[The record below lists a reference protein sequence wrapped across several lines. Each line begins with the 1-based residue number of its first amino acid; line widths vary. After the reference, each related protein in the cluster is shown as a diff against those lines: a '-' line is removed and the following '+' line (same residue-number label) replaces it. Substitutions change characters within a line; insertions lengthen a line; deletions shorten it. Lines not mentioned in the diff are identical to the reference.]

1 MYLKWI
7 GAIMNSFNITLFVV
21 AYVVGFA
28 VSIAIFYK
36 LNSICDE
43 DIPEDKNMDLS
54 TAIFLSLFSWLS
66 VLLVLLVTLIVGIT
80 HIFEKSKFNEK
91 YKALNERFMHK
102 KRDKKDG

>member
-1 MYLKWI
+1 
-7 GAIMNSFNITLFVV
+7 MNSFDITLFVV
-21 AYVVGFA
+21 AYIVGFA
-28 VSIAIFYK
+28 VSMVILYK
-36 LNSICDE
+36 LNADIHDE
-43 DIPEDKNMDLS
+43 YIPEDKNMDLS

>member
-1 MYLKWI
+1 MV
-7 GAIMNSFNITLFVV
+7 AAMNSFDITLFIV

-43 DIPEDKNMDLS
+43 DILEEQNMDLS

-66 VLLVLLVTLIVGIT
+66 VLLVILIALLVGIT
-80 HIFEKSKFNEK
+80 HMFGKSKLREK
-91 YKALNERFMHK
+91 YKEMNDKFMCK
-102 KRDKKDG
+102 SRDKENG

>member
-1 MYLKWI
+1 
-7 GAIMNSFNITLFVV
+7 MNSFDITLFVV
-21 AYVVGFA
+21 AYIIGFA
-28 VSIAIFYK
+28 ISLAIFYTMNMASNK
-36 LNSICDE
+36 DATE
-43 DIPEDKNMDLS
+43 EENMDLS

-91 YKALNERFMHK
+91 YKALNEKFMHK

>member
-1 MYLKWI
+1 
-7 GAIMNSFNITLFVV
+7 MNSLDITLFII
-21 AYVVGFA
+21 AYIYGFT
-28 VSIAIFYK
+28 VSMVIFYK
-36 LNSICDE
+36 LNVIHDE
-43 DIPEDKNMDLS
+43 YIPEDKNIDLS

-91 YKALNERFMHK
+91 YKALNERFMYK

>member
-1 MYLKWI
+1 
-7 GAIMNSFNITLFVV
+7 MNSFDITLFII
-21 AYVVGFA
+21 AYIYGFT
-28 VSIAIFYK
+28 VSMVIFYK
-36 LNSICDE
+36 LNAIHDE
-43 DIPEDKNMDLS
+43 YIPEDKNMDLS

-66 VLLVLLVTLIVGIT
+66 VLLVLLVTLIVVIT

>member
-1 MYLKWI
+1 
-7 GAIMNSFNITLFVV
+7 MNSFNITLFIV

-43 DIPEDKNMDLS
+43 DIPEEKNMDLS

-66 VLLVLLVTLIVGIT
+66 VLLVLLVTLIVGVT
-80 HIFEKSKFNEK
+80 HMFGKSKLGEK
-91 YKALNERFMHK
+91 YKALNEKFMHK
-102 KRDKKDG
+102 KRGKENG